1 MDEKQEKLNV
11 ITILKQDATN
21 LFERIVYREADYLY
35 IMSMRRTR
43 EHFKDI
49 FKNRYDNVGVA
60 DLKLMTDELITAFDQ
75 FYKKVDEIKWYLFQ
89 TEDLPVMI
97 SKKLH
102 HDFKDLR
109 NYIEQVSLYANAE
122 IETLKPENVFASLL
136 EDNDEIIEGEEVF
149 VDEESYDDETPDI
162 PSA

>member
-97 SKKLH
+97 SKAT
-102 HDFKDLR
+102 
-109 NYIEQVSLYANAE
+109 S
-122 IETLKPENVFASLL
+122 
-136 EDNDEIIEGEEVF
+136 
-149 VDEESYDDETPDI
+149 
-162 PSA
+162 